1 MDRFSNLSR
10 KKGLKVIIAVVGIA
24 IMGFLLL
31 ILFAIFVVGGLGFG
45 KGVSEIE
52 GIISGSWVI
61 DSDVLG
67 KNQPVEV
74 FSKDGSWQR
83 GNTEGLQRKG
93 TWQYVWDGNQIKI
106 QETEVTLGTT
116 HESVNNERTI
126 TILYLGDDSI
136 VCKEDNHQ
144 FVLKRVKNMDKKI
157 TN

>member
-1 MDRFSNLSR
+1 MDRFLNLSR
-10 KKGLKVIIAVVGIA
+10 KKWFKVIIAVAGIA

-45 KGVSEIE
+45 KGISEIE

-74 FSKDGSWQR
+74 FSKDGSWR
-83 GNTEGLQRKG
+83 CGNTEGMQRKG
-93 TWQYVWDGNQIKI
+93 KWQYVWDGNQIKI
-106 QETEVTLGTT
+106 QETEVTLETA

-126 TILYLGDDSI
+126 TILYLGYDSI
-136 VCKEDNHQ
+136 VCKEGNRQ
-144 FVLKRVKNMDKKI
+144 FVLKRIKCTDIKK
-157 TN
+157 